1 VLKGAT
7 ELRSNLMGQVFGR
20 LIVIGYSGRTKSGV
34 NLWLCRCKCGT
45 EKAIRQYD
53 LKSGRVK
60 SCGCLKRETTAA
72 VRFRD
77 LTGQK
82 FARLTAIKHVGL
94 DSGGRYKWLWQ
105 CDCGKVVVIVGS
117 HVTIG
122 QTKSCG
128 CLRNENMIRISRT
141 HGLSG
146 HFLYHT
152 WCQLNDRCNNSKSDS
167 YPDYGERG
175 IYVCQEWHEDNPNG
189 TRNFVEWGEQ
199 QAHAGETG
207 YTLERIDNDGP
218 YSPENC
224 AFVDKKTQQNN
235 RRPSITNAQYNALL
249 RDYNQLKLEL
259 ENLKS
264 LVPQGFLANCGR

>member
-20 LIVIGYSGRTKSGV
+20 LIVIGYSGRRKSGV
-34 NLWLCRCKCGT
+34 NLWLCHCECGNM
-45 EKAIRQYD
+45 
-53 LKSGRVK
+53 
-60 SCGCLKRETTAA
+60 
-72 VRFRD
+72 
-77 LTGQK
+77 
-82 FARLTAIKHVGL
+82 
-94 DSGGRYKWLWQ
+94 
-105 CDCGKVVVIVGS
+105 VIVVGS
-117 HVTIG
+117 HVTCG
-122 QTKSCG
+122 NTKSCG
-128 CLRNENMIRISRT
+128 CLRNENIVKVSKT

-175 IYVCQEWHEDNPNG
+175 IYVCQEWHENNPNG

-199 QAHAGETG
+199 QTHAGETG
-207 YTLERIDNDGP
+207 YTLERRDNDGP

-224 AFVDKKTQQNN
+224 TFVDKKTQQSN
-235 RRPSITNAQYNALL
+235 RRPSITNAKYNALL
-249 RDYNQLKLEL
+249 KDFNQLKLEL

-264 LVPQGFLANCGR
+264 LVSQEFLANCGR